1 MKKKQNVFGVIED
14 MNTLM
19 FGFGKDVEDHIK
31 KKKGKKD
38 CPCQ

>member
-19 FGFGKDVEDHIK
+19 FGFGKDVEDHMK
-31 KKKGKKD
+31 KKKHRKH
-38 CPCQ
+38 CP